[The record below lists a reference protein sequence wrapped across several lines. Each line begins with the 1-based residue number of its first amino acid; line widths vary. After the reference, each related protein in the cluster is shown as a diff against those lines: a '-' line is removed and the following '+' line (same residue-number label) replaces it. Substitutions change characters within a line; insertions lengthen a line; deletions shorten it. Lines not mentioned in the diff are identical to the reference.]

1 MNKIRKIVVSF
12 VFFILV
18 IIFSLNTVIHNH
30 ALTYQF
36 HDNCP
41 ACVLSITFHAPDI
54 RLGSIFQTENPQYKL
69 LVFNFEEQGYYE
81 DVTFF
86 YLNKAPPVC

>member
-54 RLGSIFQTENPQYKL
+54 RLGSIFQTENPQYKPI
-69 LVFNFEEQGYYE
+69 V
-81 DVTFF
+81 VTEAHEL
-86 YLNKAPPVC
+86 YIWGIVTYVIKAV